1 MAGARVV
8 SQRLELAGSG
18 SAGTQGGPGAPQP
31 DWKQLRPRSI
41 GELID
46 QSFAVY
52 VSHFG
57 YFVGFAV
64 LCFVPMH
71 LGFDALIKPLFLQ
84 SEFELLQITMLRD
97 MVPAVL
103 TTGLVTFALGDE
115 LLGKQ
120 RSFGL
125 QCWRA
130 FLKLPSL
137 ITFYLVRLLTTVLFC
152 CLLVLPGLLST
163 WFLAPAF
170 AVYLL
175 EGPELV
181 GEQKRAGG
189 SWFPL
194 RGMILSLRRSF
205 RLSWSWESLGRF
217 LGVVLIGTLII
228 SLPLTGI
235 GALQDSTSLRS
246 ALLSSG
252 FFDPRSAQLVMV
264 LLGAVAMAAGAV
276 FFDIFFTLFYFDLRV
291 RHEAFDLEREL
302 DSLVERKAHR

>member
-1 MAGARVV
+1 MAGARFV
-8 SQRLELAGSG
+8 SQRLVAAGSR
-18 SAGTQGGPGAPQP
+18 SETRAQAPGEPQP
-31 DWKQLRPRSI
+31 DWKQLRARNI

-46 QSFAVY
+46 QTFAVY

-57 YFVGFAV
+57 LFVGFAV

-71 LGFDALIKPLFLQ
+71 LCFDALIKPLLKQ
-84 SEFELLQITMLRD
+84 PDVEFLQITMLRD
-97 MVPAVL
+97 VVPAAL
-103 TTGLVTFALGDE
+103 TTGLVTLALGDE
-115 LLGKQ
+115 LLGNR

-125 QCWRA
+125 QAWRA

-137 ITFYLVRLLTTVLFC
+137 ITFYLVRLAATGLLC
-152 CLLVLPGLLST
+152 CLLILPGLLAT
-163 WFLAPAF
+163 WFLAPAY

-181 GEQKRAGG
+181 RAHQNSGG
-189 SWFPL
+189 FGFPL
-194 RGMILSLRRSF
+194 RGMFLALRRSF
-205 RLSWSWESLGRF
+205 QLSWGWESLGRF
-217 LGVVLIGTLII
+217 LGVAFVAFVIV

-264 LLGAVAMAAGAV
+264 LLGAVAMAAGTI

-291 RHEAFDLEREL
+291 RHEAYDLEREL
-302 DSLVERKAHR
+302 DSLVERRERR